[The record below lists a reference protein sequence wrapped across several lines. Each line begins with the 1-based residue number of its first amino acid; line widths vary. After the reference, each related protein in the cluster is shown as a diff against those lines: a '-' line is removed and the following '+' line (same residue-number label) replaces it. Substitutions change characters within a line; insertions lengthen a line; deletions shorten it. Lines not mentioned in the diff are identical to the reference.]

1 MNRIKNILIFKDLR
15 FPETPDFTVENSE
28 LFCDGVVNHHSGFR
42 VDDVQV
48 WAWNF
53 W

>member
-1 MNRIKNILIFKDLR
+1 MNRIKNILIVKDLG
-15 FPETPDFTVENSE
+15 FPETPNSTIE
-28 LFCDGVVNHHSGFR
+28 HCQLFFGSVVNHHSGFR